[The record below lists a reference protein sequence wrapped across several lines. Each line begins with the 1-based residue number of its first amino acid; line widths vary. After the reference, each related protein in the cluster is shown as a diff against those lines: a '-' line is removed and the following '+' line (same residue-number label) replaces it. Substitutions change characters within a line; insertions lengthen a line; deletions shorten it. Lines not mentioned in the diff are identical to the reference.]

1 MSLSSESALSLLDDV
16 RVLAIEQ
23 YGAGPFGS
31 MHLADLGAEIIK
43 IEDRNAGGDV
53 ARQVS
58 PYATNDGDSL
68 FFQSF
73 NRNKRSI
80 SLDMKNPAGR
90 KVFEQLVARSDVVY
104 SNLRGDVPARL
115 RIRYEDLEALN
126 PRIVCVSLSAFGTEG
141 PRSHQPGYDYILQA
155 LTGWMDL
162 TGEPD
167 GLPTKSALS
176 LVDYC
181 GGLIGAIAILAGVHG
196 ARRTG
201 VGMDFDLSLYD
212 TALAMLTYPATW
224 LLTEG
229 WKPSRVLRSAH
240 PSLVPFQL
248 FEGSDGEWFVLGCG
262 KEHFWSKAAA
272 AIGRHDL
279 LDDPRFKSFPDR
291 DTHREALIAALD
303 STFATRPAAEWVTL
317 LEHAE
322 VPVAPVNDLSTAISD
337 EHTAA
342 RELITE
348 FDHPEFGTIR
358 QIASPFRVNQARPGA
373 RRAPRLN
380 EDENYVLRDVLGFED
395 NAISTLRGRGAF
407 G

>member
-1 MSLSSESALSLLDDV
+1 MRLVKRCKFTYLPSVPRIQESIGFVSQSRRTNELSSESALSLLDDV

-162 TGEPD
+162 TGEP
-167 GLPTKSALS
+167 
-176 LVDYC
+176 
-181 GGLIGAIAILAGVHG
+181 
-196 ARRTG
+196 RRTTDKIG
-201 VGMDFDLSLYD
+201 PF
-212 TALAMLTYPATW
+212 PRR
-224 LLTEG
+224 LLRG
-229 WKPSRVLRSAH
+229 PNWRNSDSRRCAR
-240 PSLVPFQL
+240 
-248 FEGSDGEWFVLGCG
+248 GS
-262 KEHFWSKAAA
+262 
-272 AIGRHDL
+272 
-279 LDDPRFKSFPDR
+279 
-291 DTHREALIAALD
+291 THRC
-303 STFATRPAAEWVTL
+303 
-317 LEHAE
+317 
-322 VPVAPVNDLSTAISD
+322 
-337 EHTAA
+337 
-342 RELITE
+342 
-348 FDHPEFGTIR
+348 
-358 QIASPFRVNQARPGA
+358 
-373 RRAPRLN
+373 
-380 EDENYVLRDVLGFED
+380 RDGF
-395 NAISTLRGRGAF
+395 
-407 G
+407 